1 MQVTITRDGKQYT
14 LSLMEMYEAA
24 RCLRINFMQEEFE
37 NEFNVPEDDSQELA
51 IEADELYC
59 EGKVDRTE
67 YDCIYEIANKYGF

>member
-24 RCLRINFMQEEFE
+24 RCLRINFMQNEFE